1 MNKPMVKKFY
11 LILSSVFI
19 FIIHLLF
26 VFARVK
32 PANIM
37 SRSAAVNAVSS
48 NSYLNSGNENPISI
62 NKPNIY
68 DSLKLGTLGLSR
80 QAYDYALKGFNY
92 LLYLGKLANNNIISI
107 VDFSE
112 PSSKK
117 RLFIIDLKN
126 YKILFNTY
134 VAHGQNSGK
143 EFANNFS
150 NTPESLQSSPG
161 FYVTKETYTGAKGYS
176 LRLEGEEAGI
186 NDNALSRGIVMH
198 AAPYVNESLA
208 KGRGF
213 IGRSW
218 GCPAVAPELH
228 QAIINK
234 IKNGTCL
241 FLYTPNK
248 NYISSSRILK
258 EAA

>member
-1 MNKPMVKKFY
+1 MAKKFY
-11 LILSSVFI
+11 LLLSSLFI
-19 FIIHLLF
+19 FVIHLLF

-32 PANIM
+32 PASGM
-37 SRSAAVNAVSS
+37 SRTATVNTVGNNANVEPVSIDQPS
-48 NSYLNSGNENPISI
+48 V
-62 NKPNIY
+62 Y
-68 DSLKLGTLGLSR
+68 DSLKLGALGLSR
-80 QAYDYALKGFNY
+80 QAYDYALKGFTY
-92 LLYLGKLANNNIISI
+92 LLSKGKIANNNIISI
-107 VDFSE
+107 ADFSE

-134 VAHGQNSGK
+134 VAHGQNSGR
-143 EFANNFS
+143 EYADNFS
-150 NTPESLQSSPG
+150 NRPESLQSSPG
-161 FYVTKETYTGAKGYS
+161 FYVTKETYTGSHGMS
-176 LRLEGEEAGI
+176 LRLEGEEQGI
-186 NDNALSRGIVMH
+186 NDNALNRGIVMH
-198 AAPYVNESLA
+198 AAAYVNESLA

>member
-1 MNKPMVKKFY
+1 
-11 LILSSVFI
+11 
-19 FIIHLLF
+19 
-26 VFARVK
+26 
-32 PANIM
+32 M
-37 SRSAAVNAVSS
+37 SRNATVNAVGK
-48 NSYLNSGNENPISI
+48 NVNTITDRPGSI
-62 NKPNIY
+62 DQPGIY
-68 DSLKLGTLGLSR
+68 DSLKLGAMGLSR
-80 QAYDYALKGFNY
+80 QAFDYALKGFNY
-92 LLYLGKLANNNIISI
+92 LIAKGKIANNNIISI
-107 VDFSE
+107 ADFSA

-134 VAHGQNSGK
+134 VAHGQNSGR
-143 EFANNFS
+143 EYADNFS
-150 NTPESLQSSPG
+150 NRPESLQSSPG
-161 FYVTKETYTGAKGYS
+161 FYVTKETYVGSKGYS
-176 LRLEGEEAGI
+176 LRLEGEEQGI
-186 NDNALSRGIVMH
+186 NDNALNRGIVMH

-218 GCPAVAPELH
+218 GCPAVAPELS
-228 QAIINK
+228 QSIINK

>member
-1 MNKPMVKKFY
+1 MSRKFY
-11 LILSSVFI
+11 LLLSSAFI

-26 VFARVK
+26 VFAKVK
-32 PANIM
+32 PANGM
-37 SRSAAVNAVSS
+37 SRNATVNAVDKNSS
-48 NSYLNSGNENPISI
+48 ITPNPVSASQPDIF
-62 NKPNIY
+62 
-68 DSLKLGTLGLSR
+68 DSLKLERLGLSR
-80 QAYDYALKGFNY
+80 QAFDYALKGFNY
-92 LLYLGKLANNNIISI
+92 LLAKGKLANNYIISI
-107 VDFSE
+107 ADFSE
-112 PSSKK
+112 SSSKK

-143 EFANNFS
+143 EFADNFS
-150 NTPESLQSSPG
+150 NAPESLQSSPG
-161 FYVTKETYTGAKGYS
+161 FYVTKETYNGSKGLS
-176 LRLEGEEAGI
+176 LRLEGEEQGI

-198 AAPYVNESLA
+198 AAPYVNEGLA
-208 KGRGF
+208 EGRGF

-248 NYISSSRILK
+248 NYISGSRILK

>member
-1 MNKPMVKKFY
+1 MNKSMAKKFY
-11 LILSSVFI
+11 LLLSSLFI
-19 FIIHLLF
+19 FVIHLLF

-32 PANIM
+32 PASSM
-37 SRSAAVNAVSS
+37 SRNATVNAVGK
-48 NSYLNSGNENPISI
+48 NVNTITDRPASI
-62 NKPNIY
+62 DQPGIY
-68 DSLKLGTLGLSR
+68 DSLKLGAMGLSR
-80 QAYDYALKGFNY
+80 QAFDYAVKGFNY
-92 LLYLGKLANNNIISI
+92 LIAKGKIANSNIISI
-107 VDFSE
+107 ADFSV

-134 VAHGQNSGK
+134 VAHGQNSGR
-143 EFANNFS
+143 EYANNFS
-150 NTPESLQSSPG
+150 NSPESLQSSPG
-161 FYVTKETYTGAKGYS
+161 FYVTKETYVGSKGYS
-176 LRLEGEEAGI
+176 LRLEGEEQGI
-186 NDNALSRGIVMH
+186 NDNALNRGIVMH

-218 GCPAVAPELH
+218 GCPAVAPELS
-228 QAIINK
+228 QSIINK

>member
-1 MNKPMVKKFY
+1 MSRKFY
-11 LILSSVFI
+11 LLLSSVFI
-19 FIIHLLF
+19 FLIHLLF

-32 PANIM
+32 PANSM
-37 SRSAAVNAVSS
+37 TRTASLNAAGKNVTIEPVNPVKQT
-48 NSYLNSGNENPISI
+48 NV
-62 NKPNIY
+62 Y
-68 DSLKLGTLGLSR
+68 DSLKLGTKGLSR
-80 QAYDYALKGFNY
+80 QAYDYAMKGYNY
-92 LLYLGKLANNNIISI
+92 LLSKGKLANNHIISI
-107 VDFSE
+107 ADFGA

-117 RLFIIDLKN
+117 RFFIIDLKN

-134 VAHGQNSGK
+134 VAHGQNSGR
-143 EFANNFS
+143 EYANSFS
-150 NTPESLQSSPG
+150 NKHESLQSSPG
-161 FYVTKETYTGAKGYS
+161 FYVTKETYFGSKGFS
-176 LRLEGEEAGI
+176 LRLQGEEQGI
-186 NDNALSRGIVMH
+186 NDNALDRGIVMH
-198 AAPYVNESLA
+198 AAPYVNDGLA

-218 GCPAVAPELH
+218 GCPAVAPELN

>member
-1 MNKPMVKKFY
+1 MIKKFY
-11 LILSSVFI
+11 LLLSSVFI

-32 PANIM
+32 PANSM
-37 SRSAAVNAVSS
+37 SRNATVNTVGNNSS
-48 NSYLNSGNENPISI
+48 TVPGNSLSI
-62 NKPNIY
+62 NQPGVY
-68 DSLKLGTLGLSR
+68 DSLKLGALGLSR

-92 LLYLGKLANNNIISI
+92 LIAKGKIVNNNVISI
-107 VDFSE
+107 ADFSE
-112 PSSKK
+112 SSSKK

-134 VAHGQNSGK
+134 VAHGQNSGR

-161 FYVTKETYTGAKGYS
+161 FYVTKETYFGSKGLS
-176 LRLEGEEAGI
+176 LRLEGEEQGI
-186 NDNALSRGIVMH
+186 NDNALNRGIVMH
-198 AAPYVNESLA
+198 AAAYVNEGLA
-208 KGRGF
+208 QARGF

-218 GCPAVAPELH
+218 GCPAVPPELH

-241 FLYTPNK
+241 FLYTPDK

>member
-1 MNKPMVKKFY
+1 MNKSMGRKFY
-11 LILSSVFI
+11 LLVSSVFI
-19 FIIHLLF
+19 FVIHLLF

-32 PANIM
+32 PANSM
-37 SRSAAVNAVSS
+37 SRNTNLNSAIVSS
-48 NSYLNSGNENPISI
+48 SD
-62 NKPNIY
+62 KPLPVQPDLY
-68 DSLKLGTLGLSR
+68 DSLKLEKLGLSR

-92 LLYLGKLANNNIISI
+92 LLLKGKIANENIISI
-107 VDFSE
+107 ADFSV
-112 PSSKK
+112 SSCKK
-117 RLFIIDLKN
+117 RFFILDLKN

-143 EFANNFS
+143 EYAKSFS
-150 NTPESLQSSPG
+150 NAPESLQSSPG
-161 FYVTKETYTGAKGYS
+161 FYVTKETYYGSKGYS
-176 LRLEGEEAGI
+176 LRLEGEEQGI
-186 NDNALSRGIVMH
+186 NDNALNRGIVMH
-198 AAPYVNESLA
+198 AAPYVNEGLA
-208 KGRGF
+208 QGRGF

-248 NYISSSRILK
+248 NYISSSKILK

>member
-1 MNKPMVKKFY
+1 MNKSMIRKFY
-11 LILSSVFI
+11 LLFSSVFI

-32 PANIM
+32 PAGNTPRTATENTAGKKTVTG
-37 SRSAAVNAVSS
+37 SVTP
-48 NSYLNSGNENPISI
+48 LNQ
-62 NKPNIY
+62 PNIY
-68 DSLKLGTLGLSR
+68 DSLKLEKLGLSR
-80 QAYDYALKGFNY
+80 QAFNYALKGFNY
-92 LLYLGKLANNNIISI
+92 LVAKGKIINNNIISI
-107 VDFSE
+107 ADLSE
-112 PSSKK
+112 SSSKK

-134 VAHGQNSGK
+134 VAHGKNSGNEYAK
-143 EFANNFS
+143 SFS
-150 NTPESLQSSPG
+150 NAPESLASSPG
-161 FYVTKETYTGAKGYS
+161 FYITKETYFGSKGFS
-176 LRLEGEEAGI
+176 LRLEGEEQGI

-198 AAPYVNESLA
+198 AAAYVNEGLA
-208 KGRGF
+208 KARGY

-241 FLYTPNK
+241 FLYTSDK
-248 NYISSSRILK
+248 NYISRSGILK
-258 EAA
+258 EAV

>member
-1 MNKPMVKKFY
+1 MIKKFY
-11 LILSSVFI
+11 FLLSSVFI

-32 PANIM
+32 PANVM
-37 SRSAAVNAVSS
+37 SRTATVNAVSK
-48 NSYLNSGNENPISI
+48 NSSTEPGNPMLIDQ
-62 NKPNIY
+62 PNIY
-68 DSLKLGTLGLSR
+68 DSLKLGKLGLSL
-80 QAYDYALKGFNY
+80 QAFDYALKGFNY
-92 LLYLGKLANNNIISI
+92 LLAKGKIVNNNIISI
-107 VDFSE
+107 ADFSE

-143 EFANNFS
+143 EFASNFS
-150 NTPESLQSSPG
+150 NTAESLQSSPG
-161 FYVTKETYTGAKGYS
+161 FYVTKETYYGSKGYS
-176 LRLEGEEAGI
+176 LRLEGEEQGI

-198 AAPYVNESLA
+198 AAAYVNEALA
-208 KGRGF
+208 QARGF

-218 GCPAVAPELH
+218 GCPAVAPEVH

-248 NYISSSRILK
+248 NYISNSRILK

>member
-1 MNKPMVKKFY
+1 MNKSMAKKFY
-11 LILSSVFI
+11 VLLSSLFI
-19 FIIHLLF
+19 FVIHLLF

-32 PANIM
+32 PASSM
-37 SRSAAVNAVSS
+37 SRNATVNTIGKNTNVGPVSIDQPS
-48 NSYLNSGNENPISI
+48 V
-62 NKPNIY
+62 Y
-68 DSLKLGTLGLSR
+68 DSLKLGALGLSR

-92 LLYLGKLANNNIISI
+92 LLSKGKIANNNIISI
-107 VDFSE
+107 ADFSE

-117 RLFIIDLKN
+117 RLFIIDMKN

-134 VAHGQNSGK
+134 VAHGQNSGR
-143 EFANNFS
+143 EYADNFS
-150 NTPESLQSSPG
+150 NKPESLQSSPG
-161 FYVTKETYTGAKGYS
+161 FYVTKETYTGSHGMS
-176 LRLEGEEAGI
+176 LRLEGEEQGI
-186 NDNALSRGIVMH
+186 NDNALNRGIVMH